1 MATRLTVKGHGDPQ
15 SIGRKVLCRCVR
27 SSHAPIEA
35 PLENAAML
43 FRHVAMVT
51 KSSRASNTPSI
62 SFGSNFTKRTVTAF
76 NQLL

>member
-1 MATRLTVKGHGDPQ
+1 MAIRLTVKGHGDPQ

-27 SSHAPIEA
+27 SSHAALGA

-43 FRHVAMVT
+43 FRHVAMIT
-51 KSSRASNTPSI
+51 KSSRASNTPFI
-62 SFGSNFTKRTVTAF
+62 LFDVNFTNRTVTAF